1 MKRSSSFPPVPLLR
15 DSRGAAIVE
24 FALLAPVL
32 LMILLGMLGYGQYFL
47 LAHSTQQLANDSARA
62 TIAGMSAAERL
73 SLANATMARELLR
86 LPEIRPGTASL
97 TVAEAPPTITVSVR
111 VDASRIG
118 LFHVKLLPMPNP
130 MIERSAVIQQGGVL

>member
-1 MKRSSSFPPVPLLR
+1 MKRSSSFPPVTLLR

-32 LMILLGMLGYGQYFL
+32 LMILLGISGYGQYFL

-73 SLANATMARELLR
+73 SLANAAMTRELLR
-86 LPEIRPGTASL
+86 LPEIRPGTATLS
-97 TVAEAPPTITVSVR
+97 VEEAPPMITVRVR

-118 LFHVKLLPMPNP
+118 MFHIGLLPMPDP
-130 MIERSAVIQQGGVL
+130 LIERSAVIQQGGVL